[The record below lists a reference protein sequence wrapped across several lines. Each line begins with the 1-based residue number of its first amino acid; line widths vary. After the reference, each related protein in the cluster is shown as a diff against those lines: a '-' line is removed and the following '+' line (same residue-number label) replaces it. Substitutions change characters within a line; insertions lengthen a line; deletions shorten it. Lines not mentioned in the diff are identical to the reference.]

1 LWAGSDTGCQHVT
14 RKEEHGLK
22 SSNGIAVV
30 WIPRKVENRRMGI
43 IVSRRRRR
51 GMAQPSRPDPLPQS
65 QPENQ
70 EPSTA
75 TQEDVLRSNDD
86 GNESDPGE
94 KSDVSDER
102 DSESSTNDEGS
113 HESEPDEHN
122 QSESSQSVNSNE
134 SAKDVSM
141 DTAGKSET
149 IATEDTTEVDEF
161 NNDWKKVFLEDL
173 NIKISDNVKI
183 VRIFTSSTFTGIM
196 W

>member
-1 LWAGSDTGCQHVT
+1 
-14 RKEEHGLK
+14 
-22 SSNGIAVV
+22 
-30 WIPRKVENRRMGI
+30 
-43 IVSRRRRR
+43 
-51 GMAQPSRPDPLPQS
+51 MAQPSRPEPLPQS

-75 TQEDVLRSNDD
+75 TLEDVLRSNDD

-94 KSDVSDER
+94 KSEVSDER
-102 DSESSTNDEGS
+102 DSESRTSDEGS
-113 HESEPDEHN
+113 HKSEPDEHN

-134 SAKDVSM
+134 SAKDVL
-141 DTAGKSET
+141 DTAGGSET
-149 IATEDTTEVDEF
+149 ITTEDSTEVDEF

-173 NIKISDNVKI
+173 DIKISDNVKI

>member
-1 LWAGSDTGCQHVT
+1 
-14 RKEEHGLK
+14 
-22 SSNGIAVV
+22 
-30 WIPRKVENRRMGI
+30 
-43 IVSRRRRR
+43 
-51 GMAQPSRPDPLPQS
+51 MAQPSRPDPLPQS

-86 GNESDPGE
+86 GNESDRGE

-102 DSESSTNDEGS
+102 DSESRSNDEGS
-113 HESEPDEHN
+113 HKGEPDEHN
-122 QSESSQSVNSNE
+122 SSESSSVNSNE
-134 SAKDVSM
+134 SVKDVS
-141 DTAGKSET
+141 DTAGGSET
-149 IATEDTTEVDEF
+149 KTTEDTTEVDEF

-173 NIKISDNVKI
+173 DIKISDNVKI